1 MKPSGIGGWLI
12 LPAIG
17 LVLTPIVLL
26 KGLVE
31 LLPVFD
37 PEIWQQLTEPGADSY
52 HPLWATVVI
61 YELLANVGFLVF
73 TLWLGFLF
81 VRKSSRTPAVF
92 IAWLA
97 INIAIQLVD
106 LLLGA
111 QIPAVAEESASGYV
125 ELFRSLVQAII
136 WIPYFIRSERVRN
149 TFTVSSTAEP
159 QTG

>member
-1 MKPSGIGGWLI
+1 
-12 LPAIG
+12 IG
-17 LVLTPIVLL
+17 LVLTPLVLL

-37 PEIWQQLTEPGADSY
+37 PEIWQQLTEPGAGAY

-73 TLWLGFLF
+73 TLWLGYLF
-81 VRKSSRTPAVF
+81 VRKSSRTPAIF
-92 IAWLA
+92 ITWLA
-97 INIAIQLVD
+97 LNIAIQLVD

-111 QIPAVAEESASGYV
+111 EIPAVADESAAGFG
-125 ELFRSLVQAII
+125 ELIRGIIQAII
-136 WIPYFIRSERVRN
+136 WIPYFLRSERVRN
-149 TFTVSSTAEP
+149 TFAVSSTPEP